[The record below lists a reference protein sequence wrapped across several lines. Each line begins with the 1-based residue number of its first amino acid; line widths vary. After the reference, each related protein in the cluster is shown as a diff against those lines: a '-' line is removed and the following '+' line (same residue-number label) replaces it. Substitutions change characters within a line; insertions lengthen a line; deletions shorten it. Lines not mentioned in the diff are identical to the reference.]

1 MTTPVLTADGLR
13 KTYRLSGG
21 DTLVAADDVSFTL
34 PTGGSVGIVG
44 ESGSGK
50 TTVARMLVGLVRPDA
65 GAIRVD
71 GRDRAAGRCRGRGER
86 LARAREIQMV
96 FQDPYLSLDPRL
108 TARQCLATTLR
119 LHDATDVGGRI
130 GELLDRVGL
139 GTREADARPH
149 EMSGGQQQRLA
160 IARALAVN
168 PRVLVLDEAVA
179 ALDVSIQS
187 QILSLLVAIRRD
199 TGLALVFI
207 SHDLAVVQHVTDET
221 VVMRRGTVVEQGPTE
236 RLLTAPEHA
245 YTQLLLASVPRHG
258 WDPADAVRARRTATG
273 AGSGDRSRGAGCG

>member
-1 MTTPVLTADGLR
+1 MTTSDPVPRVPLLVADGLH
-13 KTYRLSGG
+13 KTYGLPGG
-21 DTLVAADDVSFTL
+21 GTLVAANDVSFTL
-34 PTGGSVGIVG
+34 PTGGAIGIVG

-65 GAIRVD
+65 GTIRVD
-71 GRDRAAGRCRGRGER
+71 GRDRAAGRRRGRRER
-86 LARAREIQMV
+86 LTRAREIQMV

-108 TARQCLATTLR
+108 TARQCLTTTLR
-119 LHDATDVGGRI
+119 LHEATDSAARI
-130 GELLDRVGL
+130 EELLDVVGL
-139 GTREADARPH
+139 GSREADARPH

-160 IARALAVN
+160 IARALAVD

-187 QILSLLVAIRRD
+187 QILSLLVDIRQA

-221 VVMRRGTVVEQGPTE
+221 VVVRRGTVVEQGPTE
-236 RLLTAPEHA
+236 RLLTAPEHE

-258 WDPADAVRARRTATG
+258 WDPADAVRARRAATT
-273 AGSGDRSRGAGCG
+273 SG